1 MKIKRYG
8 NFSINEK
15 VNQDDKYEIEQVL
28 VEFIQDHGFILE
40 IKEMF
45 FNENKSDYST
55 QIDNTYK
62 IPALQLS
69 LYKKGSD
76 VDISRSTIDNIIG
89 LSYECVGKLGD
100 VFDDVR
106 VHHLSFDKVNGI
118 DNIFIKVKFLVFI
131 KSEVKVSDKEGFYD
145 FRDFLTSRW
154 RGFNNKVTKSFKLD
168 EVDSESMLFKHT
180 GESNAT
186 ISEFKRFISK
196 IFEPKY
202 YRAVRI
208 VYDYECKKEG
218 DDIRVIYKG
227 QKNVDRGGNLVQ

>member
-1 MKIKRYG
+1 MLFRSGK
-8 NFSINEK
+8 
-15 VNQDDKYEIEQVL
+15 L
-28 VEFIQDHGFILE
+28 
-40 IKEMF
+40 
-45 FNENKSDYST
+45 
-55 QIDNTYK
+55 
-62 IPALQLS
+62 
-69 LYKKGSD
+69 SD
-76 VDISRSTIDNIIG
+76 VFNDVEISEFEFKKVEGRRSKSNVI
-89 LSYECVGKLGD
+89 
-100 VFDDVR
+100 R
-106 VHHLSFDKVNGI
+106 
-118 DNIFIKVKFLVFI
+118 VKFIVFI

-168 EVDSESMLFKHT
+168 EVDSESMLYKHT

-227 QKNVDRGGNLVQ
+227 QKNVDRRGNLVQ